1 VNSLRCCVGCH
12 GDFFSDEL
20 DAFGACEDCAPA
32 AREYEQA
39 GVEFY
44 SDDEDEEA

>member
-1 VNSLRCCVGCH
+1 VGCH

-32 AREYEQA
+32 V
-39 GVEFY
+39 VEERGIGW
-44 SDDEDEEA
+44 SGDDEDEDE